1 MANALANLARVFT
14 SSTGTGNIVLG
25 NPVPGYV
32 SFTQGGISDGETLS
46 YGIAVY
52 AANGTVLA
60 SEVGTAVYTL
70 ATNTL
75 SSRTPVTSTNSNA
88 AVSLPAGAQI
98 HVFVTALDSDI
109 GGAGTVTSVS
119 AGNLSPVFT
128 TNVTNPTTTPAIA
141 FTLSNASARTWFG
154 NNTAGSA
161 APSYVAAGALTKT
174 DDTNV
179 TLTLGGTPTA
189 ALLNSTSLTLGW
201 TGTLAVTRGGTGLGT
216 VAQGDILYGSAADTL
231 SALAKNTSAT
241 RYLSNTGTSN
251 NPAWAQVNLAN
262 GVTGNL
268 PVTNLNSGTSASSST
283 FWRGDGTWASPT
295 VAAGGSNTQVQYNNS
310 GSLGGITGATTN
322 GTVMTLT
329 NALAT
334 TAFSPSSNDGAALGS
349 VTANWSD
356 AYWADGAVF
365 NWNNGNVVLT
375 HSSGILTLGTGD
387 LRITTAGTNTAS
399 AVTVGGTQTLTSK
412 TLTSP
417 TINTATISGGTINNN
432 VIGGSTPAAGTF
444 TNAVATTFAPGY
456 TTTATAAGT
465 TTLTVSSTQYQYFTG
480 TTTQTVVLPVTSTLT
495 TGHTYFIVNNSTGV
509 VTVQSSGANNILV
522 MGPGSASRFTCIL
535 TSGTTAASWS
545 VVQLYTNI
553 PQNSQSAAYT
563 TVLSDAGKHLYHPGA
578 DTSARTWTID
588 SNANVPYPVGTA
600 ITFVNDTSA
609 GVITIAITSDTLVL
623 AGAGT
628 TGSRT
633 LAANGVATA
642 IKITSTRWIISG
654 TGLT

>member
-32 SFTQGGISDGETLS
+32 SFTQGGIADGETLS

-201 TGTLAVTRGGTGLGT
+201 TGQLSVPRGGTGLST

-231 SALAKNTSAT
+231 SVLAKNTTAT

-251 NPAWAQVNLAN
+251 NPAWAQVNLAD

-329 NALAT
+329 SALAT

-387 LRITTAGTNTAS
+387 FRVTTAGTNSAS
-399 AVTVGGTQTLTSK
+399 VVTVGGTQTLTNKSLSLSQV
-412 TLTSP
+412 TGLGTGVATMLAS
-417 TINTATISGGTINNN
+417 NTAPTVALGFIIDG
-432 VIGGSTPAAGTF
+432 GGSTITTGNKRGIYIPFACTITGWNIGLDQSGSIVIDIWKDTEANYPPT
-444 TNAVATTFAPGY
+444 VADTITASAKP
-456 TTTATAAGT
+456 TVTTATHAAS
-465 TTLTVSSTQYQYFTG
+465 TTLTG
-480 TTTQTVVLPVTSTLT
+480 WTTTIAAGNWLFFNVDSVTSATWANITLT
-495 TGHTYFIVNNSTGV
+495 
-509 VTVQSSGANNILV
+509 VTK
-522 MGPGSASRFTCIL
+522 T
-535 TSGTTAASWS
+535 
-545 VVQLYTNI
+545 
-553 PQNSQSAAYT
+553 
-563 TVLSDAGKHLYHPGA
+563 
-578 DTSARTWTID
+578 
-588 SNANVPYPVGTA
+588 
-600 ITFVNDTSA
+600 
-609 GVITIAITSDTLVL
+609 
-623 AGAGT
+623 
-628 TGSRT
+628 
-633 LAANGVATA
+633 
-642 IKITSTRWIISG
+642 
-654 TGLT
+654 

>member
-32 SFTQGGISDGETLS
+32 SFTQGGIADGETLS

-109 GGAGTVTSVS
+109 GGAGTVTTVS

-201 TGTLAVTRGGTGLGT
+201 TGQLSVPRGGTGLST

-231 SALAKNTSAT
+231 SVLAKNTTAT

-329 NALAT
+329 SALAT

-387 LRITTAGTNTAS
+387 FRVTTAGTNSAS
-399 AVTVGGTQTLTSK
+399 VVTVGGTQTLTNKSLSLSQV
-412 TLTSP
+412 TGLGTGVATMLAS
-417 TINTATISGGTINNN
+417 NTAPTVALGFIIDG
-432 VIGGSTPAAGTF
+432 GGSTITTGNKRGIYIPFACTITGWNIGLDQSGSIVIDIWKDTEANYPPT
-444 TNAVATTFAPGY
+444 VADTITASAKP
-456 TTTATAAGT
+456 TVTTATHAAS
-465 TTLTVSSTQYQYFTG
+465 TTLTG
-480 TTTQTVVLPVTSTLT
+480 WTTTIAAGNWLFFNVDSVTSATWANITLT
-495 TGHTYFIVNNSTGV
+495 
-509 VTVQSSGANNILV
+509 VTK
-522 MGPGSASRFTCIL
+522 T
-535 TSGTTAASWS
+535 
-545 VVQLYTNI
+545 
-553 PQNSQSAAYT
+553 
-563 TVLSDAGKHLYHPGA
+563 
-578 DTSARTWTID
+578 
-588 SNANVPYPVGTA
+588 
-600 ITFVNDTSA
+600 
-609 GVITIAITSDTLVL
+609 
-623 AGAGT
+623 
-628 TGSRT
+628 
-633 LAANGVATA
+633 
-642 IKITSTRWIISG
+642 
-654 TGLT
+654 

>member
-32 SFTQGGISDGETLS
+32 SFTQGGIADGETLS

-109 GGAGTVTSVS
+109 GGAGTVTTVS

-201 TGTLAVTRGGTGLGT
+201 TGQLSVPRGGTGLST

-231 SALAKNTSAT
+231 SVLAKNTTAT

-329 NALAT
+329 SALAT

-356 AYWADGAVF
+356 AYWADGAAF

-387 LRITTAGTNTAS
+387 FRVTTAGTNSAS
-399 AVTVGGTQTLTSK
+399 VVTVGGTQTLTNKSLSLSQV
-412 TLTSP
+412 TGLGTGVATMLAS
-417 TINTATISGGTINNN
+417 NTAPTVALGFIIDG
-432 VIGGSTPAAGTF
+432 GGSTITTGNKRGIYIPFACTITGWNIGLDQSGSIVIDIWKDTEANYPPT
-444 TNAVATTFAPGY
+444 VADTITASAKP
-456 TTTATAAGT
+456 TVTTATHAAS
-465 TTLTVSSTQYQYFTG
+465 TTLTG
-480 TTTQTVVLPVTSTLT
+480 WTTTIAAGNWLFFNVDSVTSATWANITLT
-495 TGHTYFIVNNSTGV
+495 
-509 VTVQSSGANNILV
+509 VTK
-522 MGPGSASRFTCIL
+522 T
-535 TSGTTAASWS
+535 
-545 VVQLYTNI
+545 
-553 PQNSQSAAYT
+553 
-563 TVLSDAGKHLYHPGA
+563 
-578 DTSARTWTID
+578 
-588 SNANVPYPVGTA
+588 
-600 ITFVNDTSA
+600 
-609 GVITIAITSDTLVL
+609 
-623 AGAGT
+623 
-628 TGSRT
+628 
-633 LAANGVATA
+633 
-642 IKITSTRWIISG
+642 
-654 TGLT
+654 

>member
-32 SFTQGGISDGETLS
+32 SFTQGGIADGETLS

-201 TGTLAVTRGGTGLGT
+201 TGQLSVPRGGTGLST

-231 SALAKNTSAT
+231 SVLAKNTTAT

-329 NALAT
+329 SALAT

-356 AYWADGAVF
+356 AYWADGAAF

-387 LRITTAGTNTAS
+387 FRVTTAGTNSAS
-399 AVTVGGTQTLTSK
+399 VVTVGGTQTLTNKSLSLSQV
-412 TLTSP
+412 TGLGTGVATMLAS
-417 TINTATISGGTINNN
+417 NTAPTVALGFIIDG
-432 VIGGSTPAAGTF
+432 GGSTITTGNKRGIYIPFACTITGWNIGLDQSGSIVIDIWKDTEANYPPT
-444 TNAVATTFAPGY
+444 VADTITASAKP
-456 TTTATAAGT
+456 TVTTATHAAS
-465 TTLTVSSTQYQYFTG
+465 TTLTG
-480 TTTQTVVLPVTSTLT
+480 WTTTIAAGNWLFFNVDSVTSATWANITLT
-495 TGHTYFIVNNSTGV
+495 
-509 VTVQSSGANNILV
+509 VTK
-522 MGPGSASRFTCIL
+522 T
-535 TSGTTAASWS
+535 
-545 VVQLYTNI
+545 
-553 PQNSQSAAYT
+553 
-563 TVLSDAGKHLYHPGA
+563 
-578 DTSARTWTID
+578 
-588 SNANVPYPVGTA
+588 
-600 ITFVNDTSA
+600 
-609 GVITIAITSDTLVL
+609 
-623 AGAGT
+623 
-628 TGSRT
+628 
-633 LAANGVATA
+633 
-642 IKITSTRWIISG
+642 
-654 TGLT
+654 